1 MVFSS
6 FQSLLNSLSL
16 LKTWCFLSPFIYL
29 YFDFIWALPVHDDQV
44 TWSSQGANGEKLHE
58 DWLATVFPAVANRLH
73 RSKPTMLSFDPHA
86 GNRANK
92 TEKRRKFNTQYWYE
106 TLMVWNK
113 LITSWKNYLLVYF
126 GGLSTRCRCE
136 VIQFIWRR
144 VRLCT
149 DMKCLKWG
157 IYFKVF
163 TRCRIQTSWR
173 HGVHNSIYDCF
184 QLPIHVCT
192 YSLMYYNFFSIF
204 EIGKKGRF
212 GHY

>member
-113 LITSWKNYLLVYF
+113 LITSWKNYRLEKF
-126 GGLSTRCRCE
+126 GGLSTRCRYK
-136 VIQFIWRR
+136 VIQLICHWSR
-144 VRLCT
+144 VRFVYRHEVLEMRYIFQGVYTMSYSNQLATCMAYITVFMTVSNYRYTFTFIVLCIIT
-149 DMKCLKWG
+149 FLK
-157 IYFKVF
+157 FLKLE
-163 TRCRIQTSWR
+163 
-173 HGVHNSIYDCF
+173 H
-184 QLPIHVCT
+184 
-192 YSLMYYNFFSIF
+192 
-204 EIGKKGRF
+204 
-212 GHY
+212 